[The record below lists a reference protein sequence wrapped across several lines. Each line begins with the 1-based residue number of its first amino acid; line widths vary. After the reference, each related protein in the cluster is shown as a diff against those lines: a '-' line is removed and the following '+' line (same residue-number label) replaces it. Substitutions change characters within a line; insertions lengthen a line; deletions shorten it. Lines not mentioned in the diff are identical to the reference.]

1 MASIQVEVN
10 IHNKRKDGTVPVQIR
25 VTHKRHHARLR
36 TNLVAYPEDLTKDG
50 RLKGNLKRRADRL
63 VQDMYDALEHVSYFD
78 LENGDVQFVASAIKR
93 YMDRQDWHLDFFE
106 FADTYINNNTR
117 ITEST
122 KGTYIIALSALAR
135 YVGKRELDINDI
147 SFPFLQ
153 DFVTFLLN
161 EPKYHYDSRLK
172 KAVPTKHH
180 KRGGAGSRVYLTKLS
195 TIFNAAKMRFNDEDM
210 GDIRIPRS
218 PFDKISFTVA
228 PSKGQSPLDL
238 DTIRRILHAETDREA
253 ERCALD
259 TFAVSLGLMG
269 ANMADLYEATPP
281 VKGVWHYERKKT
293 SSRRADKA
301 EMRVKVPKCLE
312 PYLER
317 MTAGASGD
325 RWLNLSNRFSCTN
338 FATKS
343 VNDALKSWAKRNG
356 LKPFT
361 FYSARKTWATVANSK
376 DCGIDKALIDE
387 CLAHIGEYK
396 VADIYIQRDWQR
408 VWEANEKV
416 CKLIWSA
423 NSQETN

>member
-1 MASIQVEVN
+1 MASIQAEVN
-10 IHNKRKDGTVPVQIR
+10 IRNKRKDGTVPVHIR
-25 VTHKRHHARLR
+25 VTHKRQHARLR

-63 VQDMYDALEHVSYFD
+63 VQEMYDALEHVSYFD
-78 LENGDVQFVASAIKR
+78 LENGDVQFVAEAIKHYLDKR
-93 YMDRQDWHLDFFE
+93 DWHLDFFK
-106 FADTYINNNTR
+106 FADTYLNNNTR

-122 KGTYIIALSALAR
+122 KSTYIIALSALAR

-147 SFPFLQ
+147 TYPFLQ

-161 EPKYHYDSRLK
+161 EPKYHYDSK
-172 KAVPTKHH
+172 QKIVVPTKHY
-180 KRGGAGSRVYLTKLS
+180 KRGGAGSRVYLTKLG
-195 TIFNAAKMRFNDEDM
+195 TIFNAAKMRYNDEDM

-218 PFDKISFTVA
+218 PFSKVSIPVA
-228 PSKGQSPLDL
+228 PSKGQRPLDL
-238 DTIRRILHAETDREA
+238 DTIRLILHAETDKASERE
-253 ERCALD
+253 ALD

-269 ANMADLYEATPP
+269 ANIADLYEAIPP
-281 VKGVWHYERKKT
+281 IKGTWKYERKKT

-301 EMRVKVPKCLE
+301 EMRVKVQKCLS

-317 MTAGASGD
+317 LTAGAKEG
-325 RWLNLSNRFSCTN
+325 RWLNLSSRYSCAN

-343 VNDALKSWAKRNG
+343 INEALKTWAEKNG
-356 LKPFT
+356 IKTFT

-387 CLAHIGEYK
+387 CLAHIGDFK

-408 VWEANEKV
+408 IWDANEKV
-416 CKLIWSA
+416 CKLIWE
-423 NSQETN
+423 Q